1 MGQADLTGQ
10 KNKTMIILSI
20 LKRNTDDSTHLTTNA
35 VYLHLVPGFLS
46 KSKASLST

>member
-1 MGQADLTGQ
+1 MLKGDTGE
-10 KNKTMIILSI
+10 
-20 LKRNTDDSTHLTTNA
+20 STHLTTNA